1 MWETLLKG
9 IDENILE
16 DKNSNKNGELDDG
29 LKELLDSIDGIFD
42 MLNKE
47 SEELKNN

>member
-9 IDENILE
+9 IDENILQ
-16 DKNSNKNGELDDG
+16 DQNSNKNGELDDG
-29 LKELLDSIDGIFD
+29 LKELLDSIDGVFA

-47 SEELKNN
+47 